1 MTSTNHRNI
10 KYYFEG
16 EVAGL
21 LIFLIAVVVAFSLA
35 SPNFLTAT
43 NLSSMAIQLPALGL
57 LTLAMLIPILSGG
70 LNLSITYTANMSG
83 LALAWTLQALGGPE
97 AGVEVF
103 VLGCALALTL
113 GALSG
118 FVIGVVIAYTKAHP
132 ILVSLSMMILMRGI
146 GEFLSRGKDI
156 TGFPKFVQEIGQGA
170 IWGIPIPMLVFIVC
184 AVAWHI
190 ILSRTRQGFGTYMLG
205 SNIMAT
211 AYSGVATK
219 RNLIVLYTLS
229 GLMCAVAGIVMLSQF
244 NSVRVGHGE
253 SFLLITVLAC
263 FLGAAD
269 PFGGFG
275 RVLPVFLAL
284 VILQVLSSGLNILG
298 ANQHLSTALWGIF
311 LLAVVILR
319 WAWWRYSAKLK
330 WKLEEPNNE

>member
-103 VLGCALALTL
+103 VLGCALALTV

-118 FVIGVVIAYTKAHP
+118 FVIGVIVAYTKAHP

-156 TGFPKFVQEIGQGA
+156 TGFPKFVQDIGQGA

-219 RNLIVLYTLS
+219 RNQIVLYTLS

-330 WKLEEPNNE
+330 

>member
-1 MTSTNHRNI
+1 MTSTNHRTP
-10 KYYFEG
+10 KRFFDG
-16 EVAGL
+16 EVVGL

-35 SPNFLTAT
+35 SPNFLTGT

-97 AGVEVF
+97 AGVEIFVF
-103 VLGCALALTL
+103 GCVFALTV

-118 FVIGVVIAYTKAHP
+118 FIIGVVVAYTRAHP

-156 TGFPKFVQEIGQGA
+156 SGFPQFVQDIGQGA
-170 IWGIPIPMLVFIVC
+170 IWGIPIPMLVFTVC

-205 SNIMAT
+205 SNIQAT
-211 AYSGVATK
+211 AYSGVPTK
-219 RNLIVLYTLS
+219 RNVIILYTLS
-229 GLMCAVAGIVMLSQF
+229 GLMCAVAGIIMLSQF

-275 RVLPVFLAL
+275 RVLPVVLAL
-284 VILQVLSSGLNILG
+284 IILQVLSSGLNILG
-298 ANQHLSTALWGIF
+298 SNQHLSTALWGIF
-311 LLAVVILR
+311 LIVVVILR
-319 WAWWRYSAKLK
+319 WAWWRYSAK
-330 WKLEEPNNE
+330 W

>member
-21 LIFLIAVVVAFSLA
+21 LIFLIAVVVAFSLS

-103 VLGCALALTL
+103 VLGCALALTV

-118 FVIGVVIAYTKAHP
+118 FVIGVVVAYTKAHP

>member
-1 MTSTNHRNI
+1 MTLTNRRNTHR
-10 KYYFEG
+10 YFDG
-16 EVAGL
+16 DVIGL
-21 LIFLIAVVVAFSLA
+21 LIFLIVVVVAFSLA
-35 SPNFLTAT
+35 TPNFLTLK

-83 LALAWTLQALGGPE
+83 LALAWTLQAFGGPE

-103 VLGCALALTL
+103 VLGCALALTV

-118 FVIGVVIAYTKAHP
+118 FIIGVVVAYTRAHP

-146 GEFLSRGKDI
+146 GEFLSRGKVV
-156 TGFPKFVQEIGQGA
+156 TGFPPFVQDIGQGA
-170 IWGIPIPMLVFIVC
+170 IWGVPIPMLVFMIC
-184 AVAWHI
+184 AVSWHI
-190 ILSRTRQGFGTYMLG
+190 ILTRTRQGFGTYMLG

-211 AYSGVATK
+211 AYSGVSTK

-229 GLMCAVAGIVMLSQF
+229 GLMCAVAGVIMLSQF

-253 SFLLITVLAC
+253 SLLLITVLAC
-263 FLGAAD
+263 FLGAVD

-275 RVLPVFLAL
+275 RVLPVVLAL
-284 VILQVLSSGLNILG
+284 AILQVLSSGLNILG
-298 ANQHLSTALWGIF
+298 SNQHLSTALWGIF
-311 LLAVVILR
+311 LIAVVILR
-319 WAWWRYSAKLK
+319 WAWWRYSAK
-330 WKLEEPNNE
+330 

>member
-103 VLGCALALTL
+103 VLGCALALTV

-118 FVIGVVIAYTKAHP
+118 FVIGVIVAYTKAHP

-156 TGFPKFVQEIGQGA
+156 TGFPKFVQDIGQGA

-330 WKLEEPNNE
+330 

>member
-103 VLGCALALTL
+103 VLGCALALTV

-118 FVIGVVIAYTKAHP
+118 FVIGVVVAYTKAHP

-319 WAWWRYSAKLK
+319 WAWWRYSAKLE

>member
-103 VLGCALALTL
+103 VLGCALALTV

-244 NSVRVGHGE
+244 NSVRVGHAE

>member
-103 VLGCALALTL
+103 VLGCALALTV

>member
-103 VLGCALALTL
+103 VLGCALALTV

-118 FVIGVVIAYTKAHP
+118 FVIGVVVAYTKAHP

-156 TGFPKFVQEIGQGA
+156 TGFPEFVQEIGQGA

-330 WKLEEPNNE
+330 

>member
-1 MTSTNHRNI
+1 MTSMKYRNI
-10 KYYFEG
+10 RRYFDG
-16 EVAGL
+16 EVLGL
-21 LIFLIAVVVAFSLA
+21 LIFLITTVVAFSLA
-35 SPNFLTAT
+35 SPNFLTGA

-57 LTLAMLIPILSGG
+57 LTLAMLIPIISGG

-83 LALAWTLQALGGPE
+83 LALAWTLQALGGPD
-97 AGVEVF
+97 AGVEIF
-103 VLGCALALTL
+103 LLGCLLALTV
-113 GALSG
+113 GAVSG
-118 FVIGVVIAYTKAHP
+118 FVVGVVVAYTMAHP

-156 TGFPKFVQEIGQGA
+156 SGFPQFVQDIGQGA
-170 IWGIPIPMLVFIVC
+170 IWGIPIPMLVFTVC

-211 AYSGVATK
+211 EYSGVPTK

-229 GLMCAVAGIVMLSQF
+229 GLMCAVAGIIMLSQF

-263 FLGAAD
+263 FLGAVN

-275 RVLPVFLAL
+275 RVLPVVLAL

-311 LLAVVILR
+311 LIAVVIMR
-319 WAWWRYSAKLK
+319 WAWWRYSAKR
-330 WKLEEPNNE
+330 

>member
-103 VLGCALALTL
+103 VLGCALALTV

-118 FVIGVVIAYTKAHP
+118 FVIGVVVAYTKAHP

-330 WKLEEPNNE
+330 WELEEPNNE

>member
-103 VLGCALALTL
+103 VLGCALALTV

-118 FVIGVVIAYTKAHP
+118 FVIGVVVAYTKAHP

-211 AYSGVATK
+211 EYSGVPTK

-229 GLMCAVAGIVMLSQF
+229 GLMCAVAGIIMLSQF

-263 FLGAAD
+263 FLGAVN

-275 RVLPVFLAL
+275 RVLPVVLAL

-311 LLAVVILR
+311 LIAVVIMR
-319 WAWWRYSAKLK
+319 WAWARYSAK
-330 WKLEEPNNE
+330 

>member
-103 VLGCALALTL
+103 VLGCALALTV

-118 FVIGVVIAYTKAHP
+118 FVIGVVVAYTKAHP

-156 TGFPKFVQEIGQGA
+156 TGFPEFVQEIGQGA

-330 WKLEEPNNE
+330 WELEEPNNE

>member
-1 MTSTNHRNI
+1 MTTTNRNKI
-10 KYYFEG
+10 KRYMES

-21 LIFLIAVVVAFSLA
+21 SIFLIAVVIAFSLA

-43 NLSSMAIQLPALGL
+43 NLSSMAIQLPELGL

-83 LALAWTLQALGGPE
+83 LALAWTLQAFGGPE
-97 AGVEVF
+97 AGVEAF
-103 VLGCALALTL
+103 ILGCALALSV

-118 FVIGVVIAYTKAHP
+118 FVIGVVVAYSKAHP
-132 ILVSLSMMILMRGI
+132 ILVSLAMMIFMRGI

-156 TGFPKFVQEIGQGA
+156 TGFPQFVQNIGQGD
-170 IWGIPIPMLVFIVC
+170 IWGVPIPLLVFIAC
-184 AVAWHI
+184 AVVWHI

-211 AYSGVATK
+211 AYSGISTK

-229 GLMCAVAGIVMLSQF
+229 GLMCAVAGIIMLSRF

-263 FLGAAD
+263 FLGAVN

-275 RVLPVFLAL
+275 RVVPVVLAL
-284 VILQVLSSGLNILG
+284 MILQVLTSGLNILG
-298 ANQHLSTALWGIF
+298 ANQHLSTALWGFF
-311 LLAVVILR
+311 LIAVMVLR
-319 WAWWRYSAKLK
+319 WAWWQYSIKRK
-330 WKLEEPNNE
+330 

>member
-103 VLGCALALTL
+103 VLGCALALTV

-118 FVIGVVIAYTKAHP
+118 FVIGVVVAYTKAHP

-330 WKLEEPNNE
+330 

>member
-35 SPNFLTAT
+35 SANFLTAT

-103 VLGCALALTL
+103 VLGCALALTV

-118 FVIGVVIAYTKAHP
+118 FVIGVVVAYTKAHP

>member
-103 VLGCALALTL
+103 VLGCALALTV

-118 FVIGVVIAYTKAHP
+118 FVIGVVVAYTKAHP

-319 WAWWRYSAKLK
+319 WAWWQYSAKLK

>member
-103 VLGCALALTL
+103 VLGCALALTV

-118 FVIGVVIAYTKAHP
+118 FVIGVVVAYTKAHP

>member
-103 VLGCALALTL
+103 VLGCALALTV

-118 FVIGVVIAYTKAHP
+118 FVIGVVVAYTKAHP

-156 TGFPKFVQEIGQGA
+156 TGFPKFVQDIGQGA

-330 WKLEEPNNE
+330 

>member
-103 VLGCALALTL
+103 VLGCALALTV

-118 FVIGVVIAYTKAHP
+118 FVIGVIVAYTKAHP

-330 WKLEEPNNE
+330 

>member
-1 MTSTNHRNI
+1 MES
-10 KYYFEG
+10 

-21 LIFLIAVVVAFSLA
+21 SIFLIAVVIAFSLA

-43 NLSSMAIQLPALGL
+43 NLSSMAIQLPELGL

-83 LALAWTLQALGGPE
+83 LALAWTLQAFGGPE
-97 AGVEVF
+97 AGVEAF
-103 VLGCALALTL
+103 ILGCALALSV

-118 FVIGVVIAYTKAHP
+118 FVIGVVVAYSKAHP
-132 ILVSLSMMILMRGI
+132 ILVSLAMMIFMRGI

-156 TGFPKFVQEIGQGA
+156 TGFPQFVQNIGQGD
-170 IWGIPIPMLVFIVC
+170 IWGVPIPLLVFIAC
-184 AVAWHI
+184 AVVWHI

-211 AYSGVATK
+211 AYSGISTK

-229 GLMCAVAGIVMLSQF
+229 GLMCAVAGIIMLSRF

-263 FLGAAD
+263 FLGAVN

-275 RVLPVFLAL
+275 RVVPVVLAL
-284 VILQVLSSGLNILG
+284 MILQVLTSGLNILG
-298 ANQHLSTALWGIF
+298 ANQHLSTALWGFF
-311 LLAVVILR
+311 LIAVMVLR
-319 WAWWRYSAKLK
+319 WAWWQYSIKRK
-330 WKLEEPNNE
+330 

>member
-1 MTSTNHRNI
+1 MTTTDRKKI
-10 KYYFEG
+10 KRYMES

-21 LIFLIAVVVAFSLA
+21 SIFLIAVFIAFSLA
-35 SPNFLTAT
+35 SPKFLTGT
-43 NLSSMAIQLPALGL
+43 NLSSMAIQLPELGL

-83 LALAWTLQALGGPE
+83 LALAWTLQAFGGPE
-97 AGVEVF
+97 AGVEAF
-103 VLGCALALTL
+103 ILGCVLALSV

-118 FVIGVVIAYTKAHP
+118 FVIGVVVAYTKAHP

-146 GEFLSRGKDI
+146 GEFMSRGKDI
-156 TGFPKFVQEIGQGA
+156 TGFPQFVQNIGQGEVL
-170 IWGIPIPMLVFIVC
+170 GVPIPLLVFIAC
-184 AVAWHI
+184 AVVWHI

-205 SNIMAT
+205 SNVMAT
-211 AYSGVATK
+211 AYSGISTK

-229 GLMCAVAGIVMLSQF
+229 GLMCAVAGIIMLSRF

-263 FLGAAD
+263 FLGAVD

-275 RVLPVFLAL
+275 RVVPVVLAL
-284 VILQVLSSGLNILG
+284 MILQVLTSGLNILG
-298 ANQHLSTALWGIF
+298 SNQHLSTALWGFF
-311 LLAVVILR
+311 LIAVMVLR
-319 WAWWRYSAKLK
+319 WAWWRYSIKIK
-330 WKLEEPNNE
+330 

>member
-1 MTSTNHRNI
+1 
-10 KYYFEG
+10 
-16 EVAGL
+16 
-21 LIFLIAVVVAFSLA
+21 
-35 SPNFLTAT
+35 
-43 NLSSMAIQLPALGL
+43 MAIQLPALGL

-103 VLGCALALTL
+103 VLGCALALTV

-118 FVIGVVIAYTKAHP
+118 FVIGVVVAYTKAHP

>member
-1 MTSTNHRNI
+1 
-10 KYYFEG
+10 
-16 EVAGL
+16 
-21 LIFLIAVVVAFSLA
+21 
-35 SPNFLTAT
+35 
-43 NLSSMAIQLPALGL
+43 
-57 LTLAMLIPILSGG
+57 
-70 LNLSITYTANMSG
+70 MSG

-103 VLGCALALTL
+103 VLGCALALTV

-118 FVIGVVIAYTKAHP
+118 FVIGVVVAYTKAHP

>member
-1 MTSTNHRNI
+1 MTTTNRKKI
-10 KYYFEG
+10 KRYMES

-21 LIFLIAVVVAFSLA
+21 SVFLIVVVIAFSLA
-35 SPNFLTAT
+35 SPNFLTGT
-43 NLSSMAIQLPALGL
+43 NLSSMAIQLPELGL

-83 LALAWTLQALGGPE
+83 LALAWTLQAFGGPE
-97 AGVEVF
+97 AGVEAF
-103 VLGCALALTL
+103 ILGCALALSV

-118 FVIGVVIAYTKAHP
+118 FVIGVVVAYTKAHP
-132 ILVSLSMMILMRGI
+132 ILVSLAMMIFMRGI
-146 GEFLSRGKDI
+146 GEFLSHGKDI
-156 TGFPKFVQEIGQGA
+156 TGFPQFVQNIGQGD
-170 IWGIPIPMLVFIVC
+170 IWGVPIPLLVFIAC
-184 AVAWHI
+184 AVVWHI

-211 AYSGVATK
+211 AYSGISTK

-229 GLMCAVAGIVMLSQF
+229 GLMCSVAGIIMLSRF

-263 FLGAAD
+263 FLGAVN

-275 RVLPVFLAL
+275 RVVPVVLAL
-284 VILQVLSSGLNILG
+284 VILQVLTSGLNILG
-298 ANQHLSTALWGIF
+298 ANQHLSTALWGFF
-311 LLAVVILR
+311 LIAVMVLR
-319 WAWWRYSAKLK
+319 WAWWRYSIKI
-330 WKLEEPNNE
+330 